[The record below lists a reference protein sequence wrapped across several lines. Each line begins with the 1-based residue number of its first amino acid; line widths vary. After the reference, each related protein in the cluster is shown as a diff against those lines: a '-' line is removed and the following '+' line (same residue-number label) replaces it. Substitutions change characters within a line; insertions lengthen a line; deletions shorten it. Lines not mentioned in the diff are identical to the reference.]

1 MFHIISWRRRELNK
15 VRRHFVSNFDEQ
27 KCYIIIILT
36 LSHTSSIRDSIGKET
51 ICSILTSVCLKT
63 STNYKEMG
71 NNQRRIKIKAK
82 SSVRQA
88 QDDN

>member
-1 MFHIISWRRRELNK
+1 M
-15 VRRHFVSNFDEQ
+15 RRHFVSNFDEQ
-27 KCYIIIILT
+27 KCCIIIILT
-36 LSHTSSIRDSIGKET
+36 LSHISSIRDSIGKET
-51 ICSILTSVCLKT
+51 ICSILSNACLKT

-82 SSVRQA
+82 FSVRQG